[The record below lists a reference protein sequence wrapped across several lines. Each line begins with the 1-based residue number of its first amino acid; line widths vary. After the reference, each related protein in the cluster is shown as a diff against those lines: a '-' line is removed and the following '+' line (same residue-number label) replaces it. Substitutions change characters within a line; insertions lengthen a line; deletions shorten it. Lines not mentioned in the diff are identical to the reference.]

1 MDSTINTSNNIV
13 GPMNLGS
20 NHEISI
26 KDLAIKIIKLT
37 NSKSEIKFLDP
48 LSDDPMQRKPDL
60 SLANKLI
67 NWSFKVNL
75 NTGIDLTAKFFQ
87 EKLSS

>member
-1 MDSTINTSNNIV
+1 MDRTINTSNNIV